1 MTLHLV
7 KLAVGIDSV
16 RHLRAVQK
24 KRLAANLDAG
34 RGPLVEF
41 ITRNRPKRADEI
53 LASGSMYWVVKGF
66 IRVRQRILALDPVSD
81 REGRRACAIRFDP
94 ELVATAAVTYKPIQ
108 GWRYLEERAA
118 PPDLTAADDFD
129 DMPPEMRS
137 ELRSLGL
144 I

>member
-1 MTLHLV
+1 MALHLV
-7 KLAVGIDSV
+7 KLAVGIDSL

-34 RGPLVEF
+34 RGPILEF
-41 ITRNRPKRADEI
+41 ITRNRPKRAEEI
-53 LASGSMYWVVKGF
+53 LAGGSMYWVIKGF
-66 IRVRQRILALDPVSD
+66 IRVRQRILALDPTMD

-94 ELVATAAVTYKPIQ
+94 ELVPTAALAYRPIQ
-108 GWRYLEERAA
+108 GWRYLEERDA
-118 PPDLTAADDFD
+118 PPDLAADDDLD